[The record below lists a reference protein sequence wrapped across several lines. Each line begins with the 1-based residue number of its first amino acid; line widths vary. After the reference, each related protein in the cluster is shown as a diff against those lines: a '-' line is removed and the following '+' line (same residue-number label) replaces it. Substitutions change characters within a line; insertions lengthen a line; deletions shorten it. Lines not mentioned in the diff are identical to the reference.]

1 MIKGVLLGFACFAAF
16 SMSDAFVKAVR
27 GGVPPYESVFIGA
40 VLGLAALPFI
50 KGEQDRWRDALATR
64 RGMIWWTRAVTGA
77 IGNIAAVVAFTALPM
92 AEVFAL
98 IFLMPIFVTLLSVVF
113 LREQVGWRRW
123 TAVVVGF
130 IGVLVV
136 LRPGFR
142 ALGVGHFAAIACG
155 LAGAVSM
162 VMLRLGGADE
172 KRIGLYGASMIGP
185 IIVAGVLMIPELV
198 APTAPQWGLL
208 IGYGL
213 LSAVGGVLMMYATK
227 IAPAN
232 RVAPT
237 QYSQMVWAIGFGYW
251 LFGDHLDWPM
261 AIGIALILGAGL
273 FTFVREEQRAR
284 AGGAGRMEPSQS
296 SSAPLPPQ

>member
-1 MIKGVLLGFACFAAF
+1 MIKGVLLGFGCFAAF

-50 KGEQDRWRDALATR
+50 KGGQDRWRDTFATR
-64 RGMIWWTRAVTGA
+64 RPMIWWTRAITGA
-77 IGNIAAVVAFTALPM
+77 IGNITAVIAFTLLPM

-130 IGVLVV
+130 AGVLVV

-142 ALGVGHFAAIACG
+142 TLGVGHFAAIACG
-155 LAGAVSM
+155 LAGAISM

-172 KRIGLYGASMIGP
+172 KRISLYGASMVGP
-185 IIVAGVLMIPELV
+185 IVVGGALMIPRLV
-198 APTAPQWGLL
+198 MPSAAQWGLL

-213 LSAVGGVLMMYATK
+213 LSAIGGVLMMYATRL
-227 IAPAN
+227 APAN

-261 AIGIALILGAGL
+261 AIGITLILGSGL
-273 FTFVREEQRAR
+273 FTLAREERR
-284 AGGAGRMEPSQS
+284 TTWWRRTK
-296 SSAPLPPQ
+296 LL